1 MPRQIQLHKQDDY
14 ETLKEA
20 IHYGLDAWYK
30 AAKAADEIRR
40 RNLWKSEYETWAEFV
55 KQEFGQSARRI
66 YQFMEAAKVVDMLPG
81 TDLNESQ
88 ARALVGS
95 TVEEAENILVTIENS
110 GTKITAKKIKAER
123 GRRADTPVV
132 AATEVVASM
141 ADDLDSIV
149 ADITIAIAGIR
160 KCSDDK
166 EYYMVKKAWPRINAA
181 RRALASAI
189 EWGKLTHACPLC
201 GAKPHGC
208 QHCNGTGLVND
219 ALVDN
224 RDARL

>member
-1 MPRQIQLHKQDDY
+1 
-14 ETLKEA
+14 
-20 IHYGLDAWYK
+20 
-30 AAKAADEIRR
+30 
-40 RNLWKSEYETWAEFV
+40 
-55 KQEFGQSARRI
+55 
-66 YQFMEAAKVVDMLPG
+66 
-81 TDLNESQ
+81 
-88 ARALVGS
+88 
-95 TVEEAENILVTIENS
+95 
-110 GTKITAKKIKAER
+110 
-123 GRRADTPVV
+123 VV
-132 AATEVVASM
+132 AATEVVATM

-149 ADITIAIAGIR
+149 ADITTAIAGIR

-181 RRALASAI
+181 HKGLASAI

-208 QHCNGTGLVND
+208 QHCGGTGLVNQ